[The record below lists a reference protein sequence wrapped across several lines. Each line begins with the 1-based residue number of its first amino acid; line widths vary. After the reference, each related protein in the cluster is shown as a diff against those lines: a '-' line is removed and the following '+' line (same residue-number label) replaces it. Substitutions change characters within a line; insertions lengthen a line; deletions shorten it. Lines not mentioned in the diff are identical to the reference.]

1 MGTKTPPQIK
11 DAIEKA
17 GESKANLSFTQMSIL
32 GILAGI
38 FIGFGAILSSTVSH
52 DLVGYV
58 GVGVTKFASGAAFTV
73 GLMLVVVCGA
83 ELFTSNNLISIAF
96 FEKRISFLKLGKNWV
111 VVYLFN
117 FVGSLFLVLIYFG
130 TGLWHMGS
138 DPNSLGIAMVTT
150 ASQKVALDPISA
162 FSRGILC
169 NMLVCL
175 AIWFAAASTD
185 TIGKIFAVFFPIMA
199 FVTSGFEHSIAN
211 MFFIPIGILVH
222 DFGGVGASVIGVDN
236 LNWGSFLIN
245 NLLPV
250 TIGNI
255 VGGVVFIAFLYW
267 MVYKKKEETI
277 AELRPTASR
286 NAKPN
291 I

>member
-117 FVGSLFLVLIYFG
+117 FVGSLFLVLIYYG

-175 AIWFAAASTD
+175 AIWFAAASED
-185 TIGKIFAVFFPIMA
+185 TIGKIFAIFFPIMA

-211 MFFIPIGILVH
+211 MFFVPIGILVH
-222 DFGGVGASVIGVDN
+222 DFGGVGASVIGVNN

-267 MVYKKKEETI
+267 MVYKKK
-277 AELRPTASR
+277 
-286 NAKPN
+286 
-291 I
+291 